1 MLKTVRERLIFDTSQ
16 TNRSSHQMSSVEIG
30 VVKNFTKFT
39 GSTCAG
45 AYFLGKKIEKIKKIK
60 T

>member
-1 MLKTVRERLIFDTSQ
+1 MLKPVRERLIFDTSQ
-16 TNRSSHQMSSVEIG
+16 TNKSSHQMSSVEIG

-45 AYFLGKKIEKIKKIK
+45 AYFLGKKI
-60 T
+60 